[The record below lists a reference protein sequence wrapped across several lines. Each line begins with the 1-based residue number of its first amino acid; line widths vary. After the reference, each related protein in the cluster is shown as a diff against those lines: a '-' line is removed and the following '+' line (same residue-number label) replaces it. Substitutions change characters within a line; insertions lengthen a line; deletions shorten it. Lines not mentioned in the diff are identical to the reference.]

1 MYIIFEGID
10 TCGKSTQIELLKKS
24 YKDAVFTYE
33 PGGTALG
40 KQIREI
46 LLTGQ
51 PDSSRAEILLFL
63 ADRAEHFESI
73 VKPNLCNI
81 VISDRGFVSGMAYAM
96 AGNDD
101 ISFDELLELNLFSLQ
116 GVLPDKIILFVID
129 KESLMQRL
137 GQKGMD
143 KIELRGTEYLLNVQ
157 QFMTEIIEKLRI
169 PFIKINATDDI
180 EIINRQIINFIW
192 EQK

>member
-24 YKDAVFTYE
+24 CNDAVFTHE

-46 LLTGQ
+46 LLNGQ
-51 PDSSRAEILLFL
+51 LDSSRAEILLFL

-73 VKPNLCNI
+73 VKPNLCNTI
-81 VISDRGFVSGMAYAM
+81 ISDRGFVSGMAYAM
-96 AGNDD
+96 AGNDMG
-101 ISFDELLELNLFSLQ
+101 FDELLQLNLFSLQ

-143 KIELRGTEYLLNVQ
+143 KIELRGIEYLLNVQ
-157 QFMTEIIEKLRI
+157 QFMVDIVEKLKI
-169 PFIKINATDDI
+169 PFIKINAADDI